1 MRPSARSSVF
11 VVTQTIALL
20 GHPISHSISPAFQQ
34 AAFDGLDLD
43 VRYEAWDTPAS
54 ELQTTVER
62 LRSRDFLGAN
72 VTVPHKV
79 AVMRLVDQPDS
90 LVEFVGAVNTIVNRD
105 GRLHATNTDV
115 TGILAALAETGV
127 ELTGSNVVV
136 LGAGGAARAV
146 VVAMRR
152 AGVARVTVANR
163 TEARAEGLVALG
175 GSDLDVRSCPLDLES
190 ERLRVAVTAA
200 RVVVQT
206 TSLGMRHGPDEGA
219 TPIPARMMRQGQLA
233 FDLVYT
239 PEQTPFLEAAE
250 RAGAQAL
257 GGLAMLVHQGAAAFQ
272 LWTGREPPLQLMFE
286 AARAALDANADA
298 PETGMR

>member
-1 MRPSARSSVF
+1 M
-11 VVTQTIALL
+11 TQTIALL
-20 GHPISHSISPAFQQ
+20 GHPVAHSISPAFQQ
-34 AAFDGLDLD
+34 AALDALEID
-43 VRYEAWDTPAS
+43 ARYEAWNTPPS
-54 ELQTTVER
+54 ELQSAVER
-62 LRSRDFLGAN
+62 LRSRDLLGAN

-79 AVMRLVDQPDS
+79 AVMRLLDQPDS

-115 TGILAALAETGV
+115 TGILNALSEVDV
-127 ELTGSNVVV
+127 ELAGANVVV

-152 AGVARVTVANR
+152 AGVARVTIANR
-163 TEARAEGLVALG
+163 TEARAEELVALG
-175 GSDLDVRSCPLDLES
+175 GADLDVRTCPLDLDS

-200 RVVVQT
+200 RLVVQT
-206 TSLGMRHGPDEGA
+206 TSLGMRHGPDEHA

-239 PEQTPFLEAAE
+239 PAETPFLRAA
-250 RAGAQAL
+250 AQGGAQTL

-272 LWTGREPPLQLMFE
+272 LWTGREPPLRVMFE
-286 AARAALDANADA
+286 AARVALDASSGA

>member
-1 MRPSARSSVF
+1 MTR
-11 VVTQTIALL
+11 TIALV
-20 GHPISHSISPAFQQ
+20 GHPVAHSISPAFQQ
-34 AAFDGLDLD
+34 AALDALKID
-43 VRYEAWDTPAS
+43 ARYEAWDTPAA
-54 ELQTTVER
+54 ELQSVMER
-62 LRSRDFLGAN
+62 LRSRDVLGAN

-79 AVMRLVDQPDS
+79 AVMRLIDQPDS

-115 TGILAALAETGV
+115 TGILNALAEV
-127 ELTGSNVVV
+127 EVDLAGANVVI

-152 AGVARVTVANR
+152 AGAARGTVANR
-163 TEARAEGLVALG
+163 TAGRAEELVPLG
-175 GSDLDVRSCPLDLES
+175 GADLDVWTCPLDLES

-200 RVVVQT
+200 RLIVQT

-239 PEQTPFLEAAE
+239 PERTPFLEAA
-250 RAGAQAL
+250 ASGGAQTL
-257 GGLAMLVHQGAAAFQ
+257 GGLAMLVHQGAASFR
-272 LWTGREPPLQLMFE
+272 LWTGQEPPLATMFE
-286 AARAALDANADA
+286 AARAALD
-298 PETGMR
+298 GGR